1 MYWSHVA
8 MQNNAQKAQQP
19 ADAVF
24 CKRLGFCSLLRQAVR
39 IHASILSFI
48 HRYIHLPVLAST
60 LASSTLAWAMV
71 LSAACSLL
79 GCHI

>member
-1 MYWSHVA
+1 MWQCKTMPKKLNSLQ
-8 MQNNAQKAQQP
+8 MQFSANVWGF
-19 ADAVF
+19 AVF
-24 CKRLGFCSLLRQAVR
+24 QAVR

-48 HRYIHLPVLAST
+48 HPYIHLPVLAST